1 MKLKEIISRAVRI
14 TLIPSHQWKVIR
26 DEVCTPRSLLWDY
39 GFPIILFSALGRTI
53 GVFFSLFPVL
63 GISLKLFL
71 VLFVNLVA
79 WVLIPYL
86 LVLSASY
93 VLYWGLPK
101 LGIENDLVR
110 SVKLVLYT
118 FTPVFIF
125 TFFVYLHPLLRIL
138 IPMGIYVFIAYTLY
152 VFWYGVRE
160 LYEVP
165 LEKKVRLIVV
175 AVALAFGA
183 MFLAQHLF
191 GLLMNFMIPGMETY
205 VK

>member
-1 MKLKEIISRAVRI
+1 MKFKEIISRAVRI

-39 GFPIILFSALGRTI
+39 GFPIILFSAIGRTI

-110 SVKLVLYT
+110 SVKLVVYT

-183 MFLAQHLF
+183 MFVAQHLF

>member
-1 MKLKEIISRAVRI
+1 MKLKEIINRAVRI

-26 DEVCTPRSLLWDY
+26 DEVCTPKSLLWEF
-39 GFPIILFSALGRTI
+39 GFPVILFSAIGRTI
-53 GVFFSLFPVL
+53 GVIFSLLPVL
-63 GISLKLFL
+63 GLSLKLFM
-71 VLFVNLVA
+71 VLAVNLVA
-79 WVLIPYL
+79 WVIIPYM
-86 LVLSASY
+86 LVFAASY

-101 LGIENDLVR
+101 LSIENDLVR
-110 SVKLVLYT
+110 SVKLVIYT

-160 LYEVP
+160 LYEVS

-191 GLLMNFMIPGMETY
+191 GLLMNMIIPGMETY

>member
-39 GFPIILFSALGRTI
+39 GFPIILFSAIGRTI

-110 SVKLVLYT
+110 SVKLVVYT

-183 MFLAQHLF
+183 MFVAQHLF